1 MLDLFLV
8 LLFCFLGVITGI
20 CTGLVPGFHVN
31 NVALIL
37 LSVSSVF
44 ITSFS
49 FLVDFGFSSG
59 FILLLVG
66 IYIISTSIAHTFLD
80 CIPSTFLGAPDP
92 DTALSVLPAHSL
104 FVEGKGFRAVA
115 LSATGSFGAVVFC
128 FILLIP
134 VRFIIGEPFFFYEI
148 LKKIMFFVLLAISI
162 LMIFTEKGKV
172 EIKEKKGIYSSFLGM
187 LFAFFVFIL
196 SGFFGMI
203 IFEVPVESFV
213 GNSSP
218 VLFPALAGLFGTS
231 TLINSLMEKP
241 FIPEQK
247 IEDVYLDNN
256 EKRSSIL
263 SVITG
268 SIGGIL
274 VSIIPGIT
282 SATGTV
288 LALNARGESSKEQTI
303 VTLSAVN
310 TACAFFVVIMMFVIL
325 RARSGAA
332 LAVMDLISISEWS
345 NDLIPLYLVYFLIAL
360 VFSGSLAYLFTLFFG
375 KIFAKKFA
383 KVNYI
388 MLVKITILFVVIMVF
403 LFTSFMGLLVLLVA
417 TLIGLLPVFWGVRR
431 SHCMGVLLFPI
442 LLYFV

>member
-8 LLFCFLGVITGI
+8 LLFCFLGVLTGI
-20 CTGLVPGFHVN
+20 GTGLVPGFHVN

-37 LSVSSVF
+37 LSISSVF

-49 FLVDFGFSSG
+49 FLVDYGFSAG
-59 FILLLVG
+59 FILLLIG
-66 IYIISTSIAHTFLD
+66 IYIISTSIVHTFLD

-104 FVEGKGFRAVA
+104 FVEGKGYRAVA

-128 FILLIP
+128 FILLLP

-148 LKKIMFFVLLAISI
+148 LKNIMFFVLLAISI
-162 LMIFTEKGKV
+162 LMICTEKGKI
-172 EIKEKKGIYSSFLGM
+172 EINGKKGVYSSFLGM

-196 SGFFGMI
+196 SGFFGII

-241 FIPEQK
+241 FIPDQK
-247 IEDVYLDNN
+247 IKEVTLNSD
-256 EKRSSIL
+256 EKKSSVL
-263 SVITG
+263 SVVTG

-310 TACAFFVVIMMFVIL
+310 TACAFFVVIMMFVIM

-345 NDLIPLYLVYFLIAL
+345 NGLIPLYLMYFLIAL
-360 VFSGSLAYLFTLFFG
+360 VFSGSFGFLFTLLFG

-383 KVNYI
+383 KVNYT

-403 LFTSFMGLLVLLVA
+403 LFTSFVGLLVLIVA